1 MRRNQKINPGNL
13 TKQGSL
19 TPPKYHTSSLVMD
32 PNQEEISD
40 LPGKE
45 FRLVIT
51 LTREVPGKAKFQF
64 KEIKKTIQVKG
75 EIFKA
80 RYGGSCL

>member
-1 MRRNQKINPGNL
+1 
-13 TKQGSL
+13 
-19 TPPKYHTSSLVMD
+19 MD

-64 KEIKKTIQVKG
+64 KEIKKNNTSERRNIQGQVRWLMPVILALWEAKVG
-75 EIFKA
+75 RSPEVRSSRPA
-80 RYGGSCL
+80 